1 MGNKK
6 HPKSKPSEGG
16 LRERKKLETR
26 RALAKTAAKLFRA
39 QGYENVRMIDIAHA
53 ADVAEQTLY
62 NYFPTKEHLVF
73 DQTQE
78 LEARI
83 LAVVLEKPKKMPLA
97 EALRR
102 GAEKFLDE
110 LSGAEG
116 EATGIPNAVA
126 TGPDLRRVWIEMN
139 ANHADSLTDGLLQTG
154 MEDRASAKFLARS
167 IVALFAVILEG
178 VGEAVIAGKS
188 PAAIRKRLSR
198 SIDAIAA
205 MIEDGFSR

>member
-1 MGNKK
+1 MGKK
-6 HPKSKPSEGG
+6 HPRSKPPEGG

-26 RALAKTAAKLFRA
+26 RALAKTAAKLFRSH
-39 QGYENVRMIDIAHA
+39 GYENVRMIDIARA

-73 DQTQE
+73 DQAQE
-78 LEARI
+78 FEARI
-83 LAVVLEKPKKMPLA
+83 LAVVLEKPKKMALA

-102 GAEKFLDE
+102 EATKFLDE
-110 LSGAEG
+110 LSDMAG

-126 TGPDLRRVWIEMN
+126 TGPELRRVWIEMN
-139 ANHADSLTDGLLQTG
+139 AHHADSLTDAFERSG

-167 IVALFAVILEG
+167 IVTLFAVILEG
-178 VGEAVIAGKS
+178 VGEAAIAGKS

-198 SIDAIAA
+198 SIDAITR
-205 MIEDGFSR
+205 MIENGIGG

>member
-1 MGNKK
+1 MGKK
-6 HPKSKPSEGG
+6 HSKSKPSDGG

-26 RALAKTAAKLFRA
+26 RALAKTAAKLFRSH
-39 QGYENVRMIDIAHA
+39 GYVNVRMIDIARA

-73 DQTQE
+73 DQAQE
-78 LEARI
+78 FETRI

-102 GAEKFLDE
+102 EATKFLDE
-110 LSGAEG
+110 LSATAG

-126 TGPDLRRVWIEMN
+126 TGPELRRVWVEMN
-139 ANHADSLTDGLLQTG
+139 AHHADSLTDVFLKAG

-178 VGEAVIAGKS
+178 VGEAAIAGKS
-188 PAAIRKRLSR
+188 PSAIRKRLSR
-198 SIDAIAA
+198 SIDAITT
-205 MIEDGFSR
+205 MIDHGFSD